1 MQKSRE
7 ISSRKQIVLRVSAD
21 KRLIDHRAS
30 AFKKLNH
37 TEEAV
42 DKRIKTNSSKIKRLA
57 LFSNFKTTKIYDLFR
72 SDNPDQNILLLQV
85 L

>member
-7 ISSRKQIVLRVSAD
+7 ISSRKQIAD
-21 KRLIDHRAS
+21 KRLIDHTAS

-42 DKRIKTNSSKIKRLA
+42 DKRIKMNSSKIKRFA
-57 LFSNFKTTKIYDLFR
+57 LFSNLKTRKIYDFLR
-72 SDNPDQNILLLQV
+72 SDNPDENILLLQV
-85 L
+85 I